1 MILIAESDLIPG
13 IGTFIACLVLQLEV
27 GIAFGVGINV
37 LFILY
42 HAARPKISVE
52 KLKVIEQVVLYMYY
66 LSKSKIVKF
75 SLFQSVK
82 IFSLINK

>member
-52 KLKVIEQVVLYMYY
+52 KLKVIIEQVVLYMYT
-66 LSKSKIVKF
+66 
-75 SLFQSVK
+75 
-82 IFSLINK
+82 